1 MCIQKE
7 TVLFVLSKWI
17 SVSCAI
23 FRLFQNLRT
32 CPQAGRLRG
41 RYWKSWKTSC
51 VKKYNFPLPFQLG
64 HDLMTRIRYCTSWA
78 VYLMTHIQYCA
89 SLVRILGDRIGMQH
103 SACSLF
109 YWWNIPT
116 YENRKVL
123 VFFSMH
129 LSWNLA
135 RKLLVGNKWPTC
147 NGESLKHM
155 SISGTPLASAAYTL
169 CSTTWSTLPEI
180 RPISLLKAFIH
191 WNSCLGIR
199 IPCDQG

>member
-7 TVLFVLSKWI
+7 TVLFVLTKWI

-135 RKLLVGNKWPTC
+135 RKLLAGNKWPTC

-155 SISGTPLASAAYTL
+155 SISGTPLALLHIPSAVQHDQHCQKLGQFPCSKLLFIGTL
-169 CSTTWSTLPEI
+169 V
-180 RPISLLKAFIH
+180 
-191 WNSCLGIR
+191 
-199 IPCDQG
+199 